1 MSKMRTEKSM
11 ILAYVIW
18 FFLGQFGV
26 HRMYLGRV
34 RSGLMMLGLLIS
46 VFFIF
51 LLIGLSE
58 EAGTLND
65 TALMIMSVSSIS
77 MLVIWFCWYIVDIV
91 LIAVMVSKD
100 NNEARKSNPEHMEQV
115 FK

>member
-1 MSKMRTEKSM
+1 MQKMRTEKSM
-11 ILAYVIW
+11 VIAYVIW

-34 RSGLMMLGLLIS
+34 RSGLLMLGLI
-46 VFFIF
+46 VGFGIF
-51 LLIGLSE
+51 LLIGLSQD
-58 EAGTLND
+58 AGTLSD
-65 TALMIMSVSSIS
+65 TGLMIMSVSSFS
-77 MLVIWFCWYIVDIV
+77 MLALWFCWYIVDIV

-100 NNEARKSNPEHMEQV
+100 NNEARKTNPDHMEQV